1 MTTKSLRNLIRQ
13 RLAGTPGLNRAA
25 AQRRGL
31 YSEEGA
37 GLVETAF
44 AISVFLMLLFAIFDF
59 SLACYAYH
67 YVSDAAREGSRFAMV
82 RGSDCS
88 TYSSTTPC
96 PAGVADIASYVQNFG
111 YPGIDTTAMTVS
123 VQTCKPT
130 TTTGSDGQAVTSWPT
145 CSTDMTNNA
154 PGDQVQVT
162 VSYPFLLSVPF
173 WKSES
178 LTISSQSSMVISQ

>member
-13 RLAGTPGLNRAA
+13 RLAGAHSLNRVA
-25 AQRRGL
+25 AQCRGL
-31 YSEEGA
+31 FNEEGA

-82 RGSDCS
+82 RGSECS
-88 TYSSTTPC
+88 AYSSTTPC
-96 PAGVADIASYVQNFG
+96 PAGVTDIASYVENFG
-111 YPGIDTTAMTVS
+111 YPGIDTTQMTVD
-123 VQTCKPT
+123 VATCKPT
-130 TTTGSDGQAVTSWPT
+130 TTTDSSGNPVTTWPT
-145 CSTDMTNNA
+145 CSNDMTYNA

-162 VSYPFLLSVPF
+162 VTYPFLLSVPF
-173 WKSES
+173 WKIQTLSIGS
-178 LTISSQSSMVISQ
+178 TSSMVISQ

>member
-1 MTTKSLRNLIRQ
+1 MTSRTLVHSLKRQ
-13 RLAGTPGLNRAA
+13 SLARCFRCLRIAAERTGLRE
-25 AQRRGL
+25 
-31 YSEEGA
+31 EEGA

-44 AISVFLMLLFAIFDF
+44 AISIFLMLLFAIFDF

-82 RGSDCS
+82 RGSKCS

-96 PAGVADIASYVQNFG
+96 PAGVTDIVSYVDNFG
-111 YPGIDTTAMTVS
+111 YPGIDTTQMTVN
-123 VQTCKPT
+123 VQTCAPT
-130 TTTGSDGQAVTSWPT
+130 TTTSNGQPTTSWPT
-145 CSTDMTNNA
+145 CSNDMTYNA

-178 LTISSQSSMVISQ
+178 LTISSQSAMVISQ